1 MIRKDVDILDS
12 GLSTQI
18 APSVG
23 LQRSARRTNGKGK
36 EIDKGGGRR
45 KRTSKK
51 YLAPDINWSNTRG
64 RFCAEMAKIYS
75 EPTEEVIDPEKT
87 YARLTQF
94 IKDDLYLSVSIFF
107 YCDRNHRLTNCS
119 SGDSRSW

>member
-12 GLSTQI
+12 DLSTQI

-51 YLAPDINWSNTRG
+51 YLAPGINWSNTRE

-87 YARLTQF
+87 YATLTQF
-94 IKDDLYLSVSIFF
+94 VKDDLYLSVSIFF
-107 YCDRNHRLTNCS
+107 TVIEIIA
-119 SGDSRSW
+119 